1 MTMGLLVHRSF
12 VVCVPLLL
20 YSNDIRIKHGIES
33 KKSFCG
39 VGVDLQGPV
48 NFVTLRC
55 VTPVL
60 RPLSMA
66 MSTVVI
72 HVFGDVPSAPIVG
85 AFQVSCMWPSSSSQC
100 QPCYIDQ
107 IENILNFLCTET
119 NSCTLLGLVCIGAL
133 VRLFQKL
140 KYRNTKWSHRAELV
154 GSKA

>member
-1 MTMGLLVHRSF
+1 MTELLFFRGYGLSYSSGLDMTMGLLVHRSF

-20 YSNDIRIKHGIES
+20 DSNDIRIKHGIES

-85 AFQVSCMWPSSSSQC
+85 AFQVSCMVA
-100 QPCYIDQ
+100 
-107 IENILNFLCTET
+107 LFFLPVPA
-119 NSCTLLGLVCIGAL
+119 LL
-133 VRLFQKL
+133 
-140 KYRNTKWSHRAELV
+140 H
-154 GSKA
+154 

>member
-1 MTMGLLVHRSF
+1 
-12 VVCVPLLL
+12 VPLLL
-20 YSNDIRIKHGIES
+20 YSNDIRIKHGVES

-39 VGVDLQGPV
+39 VGVNLQGPV

-85 AFQVSCMWPSSSSQC
+85 AFQDWLQ
-100 QPCYIDQ
+100 
-107 IENILNFLCTET
+107 NWRLTT
-119 NSCTLLGLVCIGAL
+119 LGLTCIFFLATAIWASGIAIAP
-133 VRLFQKL
+133 
-140 KYRNTKWSHRAELV
+140 RNGDRGIEVTPDLHQP
-154 GSKA
+154 GSKSQEAPLLTNE